1 VLSAH
6 CRHLGAHIGHG
17 GTVNGDRVVCPF
29 HGWEWGPTAP
39 TGISPTRTG
48 RSVVGM
54 PVHAMTKRQP
64 LKRLASLAAFAKPTL
79 MLQHILG
86 EPEWDGAL
94 GDADQRGITPLFTSN
109 NPYGDI
115 QLDTNRRLALG
126 DTSPERASAS

>member
-1 VLSAH
+1 
-6 CRHLGAHIGHG
+6 
-17 GTVNGDRVVCPF
+17 
-29 HGWEWGPTAP
+29 
-39 TGISPTRTG
+39 
-48 RSVVGM
+48 M

-64 LKRLASLAAFAKPTL
+64 LKSLASLAAVAKPTL

-126 DTSPERASAS
+126 DTSPEPASAS